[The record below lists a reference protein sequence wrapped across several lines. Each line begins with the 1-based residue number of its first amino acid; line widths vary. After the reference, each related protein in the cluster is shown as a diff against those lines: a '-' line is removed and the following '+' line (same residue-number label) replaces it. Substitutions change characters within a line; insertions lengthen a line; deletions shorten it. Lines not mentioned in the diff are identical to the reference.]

1 MTDHLEA
8 GSNVPSLD
16 TAVGYVKDD
25 FSGAIVTFMG
35 TIRKED
41 QGREVK
47 NLEYQKTPEEGKQHL
62 EELIGQ
68 VRKEVPVTKAFVYI
82 RTGKIYVG
90 DSTVVVAVS
99 AKHREQAVKALDL
112 IVKGLKHK
120 ICADHD
126 QQFA

>member
-8 GSNVPSLD
+8 GPKIPSLD
-16 TAVGYVKDD
+16 TAVNFVKDE

-47 NLEYQKTPEEGKQHL
+47 NLEYQKTSEEGKQHL
-62 EELIGQ
+62 EELVTQ
-68 VRKEVPVTKAFVYI
+68 VRSQVPLTKAFVYI

-90 DSTVVVAVS
+90 EGTVVVAIS
-99 AKHREQAVKALDL
+99 AKHRTEAVQALDL